1 MKKKL
6 AFLLALCMAL
16 TVLPFGALADAAA
29 VSGTMKVVA
38 TSESY
43 MTLFDKFSAETGV
56 KVELL
61 SMSSGEVLSKLEAE
75 GGSPA
80 ADLWFG
86 GGIDAFMSAKEKG
99 YLEQVEFEAA
109 AELAP
114 LYKDA
119 ENFWF
124 SKGITIVGFIV
135 NNGLLGELGI
145 EAPRSWQDL
154 LKPEYANEI
163 VMSNPAVSGTNYAVV
178 NCLLQQMGEEDGW
191 AFFNALNEN
200 IAYYGRRGKD
210 PMNAVIS
217 DEFAIGI
224 TYIDRGID
232 NLVND
237 HDVEIIYPSDGIPW
251 VPEGVAAFANADNT
265 AAAKAFIEWLYTN
278 DENLA
283 LLAEIDG
290 KDSVKAIKPAMEGVE
305 LGYDT
310 GILMDV
316 DLSLFGQQRADIL
329 AKFEPLMGEK
339 AVAA

>member
-1 MKKKL
+1 MKKTL
-6 AFLLALCMAL
+6 SLLLALCMAL
-16 TVLPFGALADAAA
+16 SLFSFSALAEEDA

-43 MTLFDKFSAETGV
+43 VTLFDKFSAETGV

-61 SMSSGEVLSKLEAE
+61 SMSSGEVLAKLDAE

-99 YLEQVEFEAA
+99 YLEQVEFDA
-109 AELAP
+109 AEQLDP

-119 ENFWF
+119 ENYWF

-135 NNGLLGELGI
+135 NNSLLAELGI
-145 EAPRSWQDL
+145 EAPLSWQDL
-154 LKPEYANEI
+154 LKAEYKDEV

-191 AFFNALNEN
+191 AFFNAMNEN

-210 PMNAVIS
+210 PMNAVIT

-224 TYIDRGID
+224 TYIDRSID
-232 NLVND
+232 TLVND
-237 HDVEIIYPSDGIPW
+237 YDVDIIYPADGIPW
-251 VPEGVAAFANADNT
+251 VPEGVAAFTNADNT
-265 AAAKAFIEWLYTN
+265 AAAKAFIEWLYTS

-290 KDSVKAIKPAMEGVE
+290 KDSVKAIKPSMKEIE

-310 GILMDV
+310 GILMNV
-316 DLSLFGQQRADIL
+316 DLSLFGLQRTNIL
-329 AKFEPLMGEK
+329 AAFEPLMGEK
-339 AVAA
+339 AVAE